1 MNSGASRRGA
11 AALATILVVQVA
23 AAVFFVADV
32 LTDLSLDGFDPHVI
46 LEATVSASLLAG
58 VVFGGREMRRA
69 LETARRTEAAV
80 AAAQNALGEVI
91 RDAFERWRLTPAESE
106 VALLALKGFEIA
118 EIARLRGAAQ
128 GTVRA
133 QLTKVYAKAGV
144 SSRVE
149 LLSIFMEELL
159 GGAVATRETRVPT
172 PAD

>member
-1 MNSGASRRGA
+1 VSLGATERQT
-11 AALATILVVQVA
+11 AALGIVFVVQVA

-32 LTDLSLDGFDPHVI
+32 LTDVSLDGLGPHLV
-46 LEATVSASLLAG
+46 LEAIVTAALLAG

-69 LETARRTEAAV
+69 IERASRSEAAV
-80 AAAQNALGEVI
+80 AAAQGALGQVI
-91 RDAFERWRLTPAESE
+91 RDAFARWRLTPAEAE

-133 QLTKVYAKAGV
+133 QLTRIYAKAGV
-144 SSRVE
+144 SSRAE

-159 GGAVATRETRVPT
+159 GGDIVHRAVATG
-172 PAD
+172 A